1 MGPQKSMRYGSFLAW
16 TSRLPKSRARTRL
29 DELDCFE
36 LVVLVDWDN
45 KIDDAIVAVNAV
57 KMDAG
62 LDS

>member
-1 MGPQKSMRYGSFLAW
+1 MAW
-16 TSRLPKSRARTRL
+16 TGRLPKSRAHARL

-36 LVVLVDWDN
+36 LVVVVDWDN
-45 KIDDAIVAVNAV
+45 KIDDAVVAVDAV

>member
-1 MGPQKSMRYGSFLAW
+1 MAW